1 MTNTAIQPVS
11 TARERTRRLKDDLAQ
26 AQQVLLDTEA
36 QLGERQATVNAF
48 RMQCRLKIG
57 ELVDLVLHLRA
68 EKQLH
73 LTRLRLLQ
81 QAEELGIPY
90 DEEDPFWQAQEQ
102 VEFEPDEE
110 TLLPNLPETPR
121 DDAAAKRIYRQLAR
135 RFHPDLSA
143 TLVEQAYRTSMMAA
157 INNAYAARDV
167 QTLRDLADELDP
179 EELAELAAIETSQE
193 RRLRERI
200 MNLKRRRRRALKQ
213 LDELLKDSTTILCY
227 KAQALEADGRNWWDE
242 IRLDLE
248 REIGRRAIE
257 VAELRQQVA
266 QLEKIKDKT
275 TA

>member
-1 MTNTAIQPVS
+1 MTSSALQPLS
-11 TARERTRRLKDDLAQ
+11 TTKERTRRLKDEVTQ

-36 QLGERQATVNAF
+36 QLGEKQAVVNAF

-57 ELVDLVLHLRA
+57 DRVDRVLHLRA
-68 EKQLH
+68 EKQLY
-73 LTRLRLLQ
+73 LTHLRLLQ

-90 DEEDPFWQAQEQ
+90 DEDDPFWQAQEQ
-102 VEFEPDEE
+102 VELDEE
-110 TLLPNLPETPR
+110 TLLPHLPETPR

-143 TLVEQAYRTSMMAA
+143 SLVEQAYRTSMMAA

-179 EELAELAAIETSQE
+179 TELAELAAIETSQE
-193 RRLRERI
+193 RRMRERLL
-200 MNLKRRRRRALKQ
+200 NLKRRRRKTLKQ

-227 KAQALEADGRNWWDE
+227 KAQTLEAEGRNWWDE
-242 IRLDLE
+242 IRVDLE
-248 REIGRRAIE
+248 REIRGREAE

-266 QLEKIKDKT
+266 QLEKIKD
-275 TA
+275 